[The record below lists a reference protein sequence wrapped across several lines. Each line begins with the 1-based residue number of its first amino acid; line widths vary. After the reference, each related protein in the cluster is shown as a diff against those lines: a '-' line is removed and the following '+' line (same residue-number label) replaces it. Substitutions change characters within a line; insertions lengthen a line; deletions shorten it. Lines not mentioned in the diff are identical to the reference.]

1 MFSIDEIKKVFPHEI
16 LEAIKEVQQPRSKF
30 QLEHFV
36 LNQHDTEEMRYYQV
50 LLEIGSMYDTLKTID
65 FEMRKKQIQIK
76 RLKESS
82 DELDAIEVEE
92 LEFSLETTNR
102 LLVGTF
108 RELSHLIDLYNSFPV
123 KYSREQLETAQPDYW
138 MKRLTR
144 QVNLDLL
151 GNNGNVNPANLDAL
165 RQIGALEDFIT
176 EKQASISLSQQK
188 ELEN

>member
-1 MFSIDEIKKVFPHEI
+1 MFNLDEIKKVFPHEI

-36 LNQHDTEEMRYYQV
+36 LNQHDTEE
-50 LLEIGSMYDTLKTID
+50 MYDTLKTID